1 MIIIQIN
8 EIFEVEQKIDR
19 GLLDEPTQDLIKGVI
34 SGQIL
39 LIGLLEKMFE
49 ASGYSRTK
57 IIKEL
62 EKILEFKPKS
72 GVSKMCLNR
81 QIFN

>member
-8 EIFEVEQKIDR
+8 EILEVEQKIDR

-49 ASGYSRTK
+49 ASGYSR
-57 IIKEL
+57 I
-62 EKILEFKPKS
+62 
-72 GVSKMCLNR
+72 
-81 QIFN
+81 QA